1 MIHSADNSEIQTQPV
16 DANFFEHHDSNG
28 GELIPSVA
36 IDRIIALRTE
46 GLKNILRRW
55 KYSKKPASYLILRVE
70 IRIFMVLMN
79 VCMMRFV
86 GSLTQIEMKKP

>member
-46 GLKNILRRW
+46 GLKKYFEALEILKEAR
-55 KYSKKPASYLILRVE
+55 KLFNFASGDHPP
-70 IRIFMVLMN
+70 
-79 VCMMRFV
+79 CQ
-86 GSLTQIEMKKP
+86 GSCRL